1 MNMIKRIKPLGW
13 LVVCS
18 LVVFVICIP
27 FLFFSHAS
35 HASKQITHKM
45 RENHQLP
52 KDFISNEELPDTP
65 GMFLQTE
72 LINEDTYS
80 SIIRYPYTKI
90 ESIDAKILEW
100 ITQEKERFVNDLTNE
115 DDHVTAHLT
124 IQFDI
129 HTLTNAIYNLT
140 ATAERSFGEEKTI
153 NKTSFTVDL
162 SNKRQVLIDD
172 FILNSS
178 NSSFKEFIDQ
188 EIHTIIEDETVI
200 QQFMNDSLLESID
213 QLNWGLT
220 KEDFI
225 VYPKNPVSTE
235 RIMQLPIEQMAQFIQ
250 DQWLETFNLTDEIDL
265 REKKRQEAKEIV
277 TTPDV
282 HKDPDGKYIALTFDD
297 GPHPDVTPRILE
309 TLDIYD
315 AKATFF
321 MLGLQVEKHPDVA
334 AEVARRGHEIA
345 NHSQTHKDLT
355 TLNQDQ
361 LMNEIQGS
369 NQLIHQIT
377 GQKPIL
383 YRPPYGSYNEHIKQI
398 IQQNGLSIML
408 WSVDSLDWKNR
419 NQQTITSTVT
429 AEATVDSTILMHDIH
444 PTTADALPNI
454 VKQLSDDGYE
464 FVTVSELL
472 AIQDERH
479 KSEAF

>member
-1 MNMIKRIKPLGW
+1 
-13 LVVCS
+13 VVCS

-115 DDHVTAHLT
+115 DNHVTANLT

-200 QQFMNDSLLESID
+200 QEFMNESLLESID

-297 GPHPDVTPRILE
+297 GPHP
-309 TLDIYD
+309 
-315 AKATFF
+315 
-321 MLGLQVEKHPDVA
+321 
-334 AEVARRGHEIA
+334 
-345 NHSQTHKDLT
+345 
-355 TLNQDQ
+355 
-361 LMNEIQGS
+361 
-369 NQLIHQIT
+369 
-377 GQKPIL
+377 
-383 YRPPYGSYNEHIKQI
+383 
-398 IQQNGLSIML
+398 
-408 WSVDSLDWKNR
+408 
-419 NQQTITSTVT
+419 
-429 AEATVDSTILMHDIH
+429 
-444 PTTADALPNI
+444 
-454 VKQLSDDGYE
+454 
-464 FVTVSELL
+464 
-472 AIQDERH
+472 
-479 KSEAF
+479 